1 MSSAA
6 TVVLAREDL
15 SIPGAGSSSA
25 HAGTVQERFFALVGA
40 SNPDVIV
47 LDLSKAPRSGADTIR
62 TIRQRSAV
70 PILVACDP
78 AHPMA
83 RAYRSAGASECIAAP
98 VDPLRLSQAVGR
110 IVRLTGNNR
119 AQTMHR
125 SATFSFAGMSFQRER
140 YALVA
145 DDGSSLE
152 LTSSEGRL
160 LAHFL
165 SRPWTLC
172 SRAEIHEL
180 LYGRNDAVGGR
191 ALDAVVNRLRKK
203 LARLIRSP
211 APSLIKTK
219 IRRGYWLAA
228 DVTTLP
234 HRVSVEP

>member
-1 MSSAA
+1 MGHVYILRYFLLS
-6 TVVLAREDL
+6 LARIHPYK
-15 SIPGAGSSSA
+15 SSHGS
-25 HAGTVQERFFALVGA
+25 
-40 SNPDVIV
+40 
-47 LDLSKAPRSGADTIR
+47 
-62 TIRQRSAV
+62 
-70 PILVACDP
+70 
-78 AHPMA
+78 
-83 RAYRSAGASECIAAP
+83 ASECIAAP

-172 SRAEIHEL
+172 S
-180 LYGRNDAVGGR
+180 
-191 ALDAVVNRLRKK
+191 
-203 LARLIRSP
+203 
-211 APSLIKTK
+211 
-219 IRRGYWLAA
+219 
-228 DVTTLP
+228 
-234 HRVSVEP
+234 